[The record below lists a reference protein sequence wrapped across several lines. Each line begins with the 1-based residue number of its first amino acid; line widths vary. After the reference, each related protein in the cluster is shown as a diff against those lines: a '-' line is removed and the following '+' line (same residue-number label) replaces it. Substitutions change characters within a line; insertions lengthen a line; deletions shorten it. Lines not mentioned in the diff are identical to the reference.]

1 MQGAV
6 THIWMSPDTGKKS
19 RYGPRTLGGIAGIV
33 VLAMLLV
40 CGGTALGL
48 SMGWP
53 MELFSLALC
62 LGCTALAVL
71 LATGLGR
78 RSTGDATVFF
88 LMEGDRLFAMDARR
102 LVYRGRDIL
111 SHAAA
116 TMEVQRFLRNL
127 AESPYLPAGADEI
140 LKVEHIRENR
150 SHYALVCRVR
160 HPNRK
165 VIRRT
170 YFLVKGMEDQET
182 LLRHLERREHC
193 DSAWELT
200 ENRKPFYILLSA
212 LACCGFA
219 ALCVLSHPAVAQ
231 LPQSIYFPCLGA
243 AFAALCVLV
252 YLAIRQRRG
261 E

>member
-19 RYGPRTLGGIAGIV
+19 RYGPRTLGGIAGIAA
-33 VLAMLLV
+33 LAMLLV

-53 MELFSLALC
+53 MELVSPALC

-71 LATGLGR
+71 LAVGLGR

-102 LVYRGRDIL
+102 LVYHGRGIL
-111 SHAAA
+111 SQTAAV
-116 TMEVQRFLRNL
+116 MEVQQFLRSV
-127 AESPYLPAGADEI
+127 AQEPYLPAGADEI
-140 LKVEHIRENR
+140 LKVERIRENR
-150 SHYALVCRVR
+150 SHYALNCQVR
-160 HPNRK
+160 HPNQR

-170 YFLVKGMEDQET
+170 YFLVKGMENQEG
-182 LLRHLERREHC
+182 LLRQLERREQWEN
-193 DSAWELT
+193 AWEPA
-200 ENRKPFYILLSA
+200 ENRMPFYSLLSF
-212 LACCGFA
+212 LACGGFA
-219 ALCVLSHPAVAQ
+219 VLCVLSHPAVAY
-231 LPQSIYFPCLGA
+231 LPQRIYFPCLGA
-243 AFAALCVLV
+243 AAVALCCTVWLVL
-252 YLAIRQRRG
+252 RQRRG

>member
-33 VLAMLLV
+33 ALAMLLV

-53 MELFSLALC
+53 MELVSLALC

-71 LATGLGR
+71 LAVGLGR

-102 LVYRGRDIL
+102 LVYHGRDIL

-140 LKVEHIRENR
+140 LKVEHIRESR
-150 SHYALVCRVR
+150 SHYALVCRVV
-160 HPNRK
+160 NSGTAASSQA
-165 VIRRT
+165 RR
-170 YFLVKGMEDQET
+170 
-182 LLRHLERREHC
+182 
-193 DSAWELT
+193 
-200 ENRKPFYILLSA
+200 
-212 LACCGFA
+212 A
-219 ALCVLSHPAVAQ
+219 ASCPAVWNQCSPPSATVRYTWGRRAYASTVWRGIISSR
-231 LPQSIYFPCLGA
+231 LP
-243 AFAALCVLV
+243 
-252 YLAIRQRRG
+252 
-261 E
+261 